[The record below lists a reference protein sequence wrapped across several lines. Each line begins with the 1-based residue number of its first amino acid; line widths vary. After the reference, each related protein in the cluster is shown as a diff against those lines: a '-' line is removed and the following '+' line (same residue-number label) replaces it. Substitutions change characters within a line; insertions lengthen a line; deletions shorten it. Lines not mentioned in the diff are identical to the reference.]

1 MLTLYTLL
9 IINYILSL
17 LLIIGLTWILNNPDN
32 EEVQKNITSL
42 EFLNIE
48 ISYPIIVLINLIPF
62 VTIILL
68 TVAINKMKND
78 NTSN

>member
-1 MLTLYTLL
+1 MLTLL

-17 LLIIGLTWILNNPDN
+17 LLILGLSWILNNPDN
-32 EEVQKNITSL
+32 EKVQNNITSL

-68 TVAINKMKND
+68 CCVTINKKL
-78 NTSN
+78 